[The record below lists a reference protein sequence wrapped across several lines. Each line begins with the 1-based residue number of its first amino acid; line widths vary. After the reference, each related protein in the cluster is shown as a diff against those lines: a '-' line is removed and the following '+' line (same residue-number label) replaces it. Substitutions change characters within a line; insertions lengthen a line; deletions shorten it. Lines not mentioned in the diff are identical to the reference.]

1 MFTPSYHTPT
11 GGLSDVSRV
20 TKIKVIGVG
29 GGGNNAVSRMIEA
42 GLVGVEFIAVN
53 TDAQVLA
60 ISDAPIKIHLGS
72 ALTRGL
78 GAGGD
83 PERGAAAAE
92 ESLEPIREVVS
103 GSDMVFV
110 TAGMGGGTGTGA
122 SPVVARLARESG
134 ALTVGVVT
142 QPFSFEGA
150 RRRQAAIKGLV
161 ELGKQVDALICIP
174 NDRLLKV
181 VDRRTS
187 ISDAFRLA
195 DDVLRQ
201 GVQGISDIIA
211 IPGLINVDFADV
223 KAIIANSGSAMMAI
237 GRARG
242 DNRLVDAAQQAVGS
256 PLLEA
261 SIDGARG
268 VLFNISG
275 GPDLTIF
282 EVNAAAEIIQRVVHA
297 DAQIIFGAVIDEAR
311 RDGEVQLTVIATGFD
326 APAGELAATP
336 NGAAQFRNPT
346 APIRPAAVV
355 PAPAYQPAAIPVR
368 DVPARVLP
376 PSPAQERATAV
387 EPRVN
392 VPEPAVEDELVRP
405 PASRRPNANIE
416 IPAFLR
422 RRQG

>member
-1 MFTPSYHTPT
+1 MFTPSYHSPT
-11 GGLSDVSRV
+11 GGLSDVNRV

-29 GGGNNAVSRMIEA
+29 GGGNNAVNRMIEA
-42 GLVGVEFIAVN
+42 GLVGVDFIAVN

-60 ISDAPIKIHLGS
+60 ISDAPTKIHLGS
-72 ALTRGL
+72 ALTHGL

-92 ESLEPIREVVS
+92 ESIDQIREAMN

-142 QPFSFEGA
+142 QPFAFEGA
-150 RRRQAAIKGLV
+150 RRRQAAVKGLA
-161 ELGKQVDALICIP
+161 ELSKHVDALICIP

-181 VDRRTS
+181 ADRKTS

-242 DNRLVDAAQQAVGS
+242 DNRLVDAAQQAVAS

-261 SIDGARG
+261 TIDGARG
-268 VLFNISG
+268 VLFNITG

-326 APAGELAATP
+326 APAVGIVPPVNDAAARYTAP
-336 NGAAQFRNPT
+336 PLRPT
-346 APIRPAAVV
+346 AVTPTPV
-355 PAPAYQPAAIPVR
+355 YQPASAPLR
-368 DVPARVLP
+368 E
-376 PSPAQERATAV
+376 SPGRE
-387 EPRVN
+387 
-392 VPEPAVEDELVRP
+392 PEPVEEEFVRP
-405 PASRRPNANIE
+405 QATRRPNSNIE